1 MTDSPLIECRNLA
14 KTYSEGRNQLT
25 VFREIFLSIEAG
37 ETAAIVGTS
46 GSGKTT
52 LLNMLGGLDK
62 PSTGEVII
70 AGENMQTM
78 GEGKRCRFRN
88 RNLGFVYQFHHLLPE
103 FTALQNVAMPCVLGG
118 LPVKESLQRA
128 ARLLDQVGLAERTSH
143 KPGELSGG
151 ERQRVAIAR
160 ALVNEPR
167 CVLMDEPTGNL
178 DDTTGEQVQELIL
191 SLCRQHNTAFLVV
204 THDRAMANSLGRVYR
219 LDHGGLQLE
228 SAAPGQ

>member
-1 MTDSPLIECRNLA
+1 MTDTPLIECRNLA
-14 KTYSEGRNQLT
+14 KTYKEGGNQLT
-25 VFREIFLSIEAG
+25 VFQGISLAIQAG
-37 ETAAIVGTS
+37 DTAAIVGTS

-62 PSTGEVII
+62 PSAGEVMI
-70 AGENMQTM
+70 AGENMQSM
-78 GEGKRCRFRN
+78 GEAKRCRFRN

-118 LPVKESLQRA
+118 LSVKQSLRRA
-128 ARLLDQVGLAERTSH
+128 DTLLERVGLAARTGH

-178 DDTTGEQVQELIL
+178 DDTTGDQVQDLIL
-191 SLCRQHNTAFLVV
+191 ELCQQLNTTFLVV
-204 THDRAMANSLGRVYR
+204 THDRSMASRLGRVYR
-219 LDHGGLQLE
+219 LDHGGLSLE
-228 SAAPGQ
+228 SVA